1 MITPTPYLNDFFNY
15 YEKAKVLQNDCNLGG
30 QSYLGK
36 VNDDLMEQVH
46 IYDTVERR
54 YAGFSNM
61 LQDLWLGTNTPKFFK
76 MDGMR
81 REVCLRAEHLHDK
94 WQIEDWIYV
103 FLVHRL
109 TGSGASFESD
119 HGYRNTILPQLIPMD
134 GIDQMCQFIKIYD
147 QPMFT
152 SIGNQIPAFPKP
164 NLTQLADG
172 YEKPGKL
179 YLCELAPVLARELA
193 HSLENCILY
202 GHKLTIRELVDEM
215 CQFNRDCGVNA
226 FHFVFTAT
234 AADLADYYPQYVD
247 EKSHMYYGKNAKEAM
262 DLFAIKPKGMKK
274 DEYYDRVME
283 IACDVKKAAPRDME
297 DVMCDYIRYVENYI
311 PSNRE
316 GTYNHLDRTTVWNN
330 SNILNHPKG
339 RQKHSSE
346 ASNLSLACSS

>member
-1 MITPTPYLNDFFNY
+1 MIQTTPYFDDFLTY
-15 YEKAKVLQNDCNLGG
+15 YEKAMILQNDCNLGG

-36 VNDDLMEQVH
+36 VDDDLMEQVH

-81 REVCLRAEHLHDK
+81 REVCLRAEDLHDK
-94 WQIEDWIYV
+94 WKMEDWIYV

-119 HGYRNTILPQLIPMD
+119 HGYRNTLLPKLIPMED
-134 GIDQMCQFIKIYD
+134 LDEMAGFIKVYD

-164 NLTQLADG
+164 DFG
-172 YEKPGKL
+172 YKTGGKL
-179 YLCELAPVLARELA
+179 YLCELATMLARELA
-193 HSLENCILY
+193 YELQNSRIT
-202 GHKLTIRELVDEM
+202 TIREAVDYM
-215 CQFNRDCGVNA
+215 CQFNRDEGINA
-226 FHFVFTAT
+226 FHFVFTAV
-234 AADLADYYPQYVD
+234 AADLADYYPEYID

-262 DLFAIKPKGMKK
+262 DLFAIKTGKGTKDQFYDAVMMKA
-274 DEYYDRVME
+274 VSSTNG
-283 IACDVKKAAPRDME
+283 APRDLE
-297 DVMCDYIRYVENYI
+297 DVMCDYIRYIENYI

-316 GTYNHLDRTTVWNN
+316 GTYDHLDRGIIWNN
-330 SNILNHPKG
+330 SAIKGHPKG
-339 RQKHSSE
+339 RQRNHGS
-346 ASNLSLACSS
+346 